1 MSGKYF
7 ILNNLHRKSPLF
19 PDKKE
24 DQQISSLRISCLCDF
39 KYFKFSYARICIFPH
54 LTLRFYLTDWH
65 LLTVLVFL
73 MARILRRKTFNFI
86 RKKEL
91 TMSSDSNQPGCTSKK
106 PFPLPIVFS
115 ILAVAL
121 VLTGAIVVGCS
132 GSSSPTTSGMAK
144 VSVMLS
150 DPSTCMAP
158 NGPYQHVYVTVTDIK
173 TNVSSTAGDNDS
185 GWVDLTPSLAGAPQ
199 QIDLLGL
206 ANNQCFLATLGDT
219 LELQPGNYQQIR
231 VILADDSAAGSI
243 KNNACTNAANCVILS
258 DGSTHILQLS
268 SESKTGIKI
277 PSGQIANGGFNV
289 AAGQTKDLDIDFN
302 TCVSIVQQGNGQ
314 YRLKP
319 VLHAGEVS
327 TTSSSINGT
336 VVDNATG
343 KPIAGEVTVAL
354 EQKDAAGV
362 DRVFMSTLT
371 DASGQFVFCPLPQ
384 GTYDVVIVGQNTSSV
399 VYSPSVVTG
408 VATGSAL
415 STVALYALPVVSAGP
430 ATLQG
435 QVTSQN
441 GANPAA
447 ATGIDVQLSM
457 LEAVSSTL
465 TVTVPLVPNATQSS
479 VVAAVT
485 TVSNTACPTGTDC
498 VNYSLNVSAGAPFVG
513 AFSAGGAMLTQS
525 TLPASYTVDGIAF
538 VPSSGGTLDCS
549 PNELKAT
556 PVTPAPGAPLPVST
570 LAFAGCQ

>member
-1 MSGKYF
+1 MA
-7 ILNNLHRKSPLF
+7 
-19 PDKKE
+19 
-24 DQQISSLRISCLCDF
+24 SS
-39 KYFKFSYARICIFPH
+39 
-54 LTLRFYLTDWH
+54 
-65 LLTVLVFL
+65 
-73 MARILRRKTFNFI
+73 
-86 RKKEL
+86 
-91 TMSSDSNQPGCTSKK
+91 SNQSGFTAKQAFR
-106 PFPLPIVFS
+106 FPMIFS
-115 ILAVAL
+115 VLAVAL
-121 VLTGAIVVGCS
+121 ALTGAIMIGCS
-132 GSSSPTTSGMAK
+132 SGSSSSPTTTTGTAK

-173 TNVSSTAGDNDS
+173 ASTNATASDSDSS
-185 GWVDLTPSLAGAPQ
+185 WVDLAPSLASAPQ

-206 ANNQCFLATLGDT
+206 ANNQCFLATLGDS

-231 VILADDSAAGSI
+231 VVLADNSAASNI
-243 KNNACTNAANCVILS
+243 KNNACTSSANCVILS
-258 DGSTHILQLS
+258 DGSTHTLQLS

-277 PSGQIANGGFNV
+277 PSGQIAGGGFNV

-336 VVDNATG
+336 VVDSATG
-343 KPIAGEVTVAL
+343 KQINGEVTVAL
-354 EQKDAAGV
+354 EQPDAAGI

-371 DASGQFVFCPLPQ
+371 DASGHFVFCPLPQ
-384 GTYDVVIVGQNTSSV
+384 GTYDVVIVGQNTSGV
-399 VYSPSVVTG
+399 VYSPTVVTG
-408 VATGSAL
+408 VSTGSAV
-415 STVALYALPVVSAGP
+415 STVALHALPVVSVGS

-441 GANPAA
+441 AANPAA
-447 ATGIDVQLSM
+447 ATGIDVQLST

-479 VVAAVT
+479 VVAAIT
-485 TVSNTACPTGTDC
+485 TASNSACPTNTDC
-498 VNYSLNVSAGAPFVG
+498 ANYSLDVSAGAPFVG
-513 AFSAGGAMLTQS
+513 AFSAGGTTLTQS
-525 TLPASYTVDGIAF
+525 ALPASYTVDGIAF
-538 VPSSGGTLDCS
+538 VQSSGGALDCS
-549 PNELKAT
+549 PNELKSTA
-556 PVTPAPGAPLPVST
+556 VTPAPGTPLPVSG